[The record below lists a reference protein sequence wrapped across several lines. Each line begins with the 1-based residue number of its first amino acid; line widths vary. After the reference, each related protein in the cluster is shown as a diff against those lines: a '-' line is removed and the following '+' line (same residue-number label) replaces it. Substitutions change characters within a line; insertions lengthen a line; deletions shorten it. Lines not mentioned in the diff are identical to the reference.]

1 MSQNFAIVRTPGKT
15 INRGLRIFDRGEVD
29 VDLAR
34 EQHEKFCRVL
44 KDIGYNIVVW
54 MSSNDGL
61 PDSVFVEDPA
71 VILGDTLVM
80 TRLARPERRGE
91 EKELEKE
98 LQMHFQNIQRI
109 TDPGLVEGGDV
120 LVTDDT
126 LYIGLSKRTDIVGIN
141 QLSRIA
147 EPLGYNTKTIILP
160 DDRLHLK
167 GEVTY
172 HPDTNTITTTP
183 RLAPEFKNA
192 QQRIIEIPVDDLG
205 RFGANCISKGSNII
219 TTNECSVVEK
229 ILKKF
234 DYKVYPINLSEFN
247 KTDGAMSCLAKFF

>member
-1 MSQNFAIVRTPGKT
+1 M
-15 INRGLRIFDRGEVD
+15 
-29 VDLAR
+29 
-34 EQHEKFCRVL
+34 
-44 KDIGYNIVVW
+44 
-54 MSSNDGL
+54 
-61 PDSVFVEDPA
+61 
-71 VILGDTLVM
+71 
-80 TRLARPERRGE
+80 
-91 EKELEKE
+91 
-98 LQMHFQNIQRI
+98 
-109 TDPGLVEGGDV
+109 

-192 QQRIIEIPVDDLG
+192 QQRIIEIPVDDGLG
-205 RFGANCISKGSNII
+205 RFGANCISKGNKII
-219 TTNECSVVEK
+219 TTSECPMAEK
-229 ILKKF
+229 ILSGYGYEVF
-234 DYKVYPINLSEFN
+234 PVDLSEFN
-247 KTDGAMSCLAKFF
+247 KIDGAMSCLAKFF